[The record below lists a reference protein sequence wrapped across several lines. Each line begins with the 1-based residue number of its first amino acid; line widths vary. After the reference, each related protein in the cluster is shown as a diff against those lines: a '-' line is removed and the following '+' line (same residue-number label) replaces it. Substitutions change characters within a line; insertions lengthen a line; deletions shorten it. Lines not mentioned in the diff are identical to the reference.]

1 MSLGIFLT
9 IWVPLWLYVLLFLN
23 FSILDV
29 LAPHF
34 RYILFQYEYIKCW
47 TKFGVLLNPVFWNV
61 GTVYASST
69 FTRFLL
75 LTKKGKLKIT
85 NSTSGAWKKQMKK
98 CSSGAHGVGQCTW
111 LFSSY
116 RALDKCPLSFSKHW
130 FYTENP
136 CWMILT
142 AVFVNMTYL
151 LSRYFSLR
159 HSYSWIVCI
168 WFRILHV

>member
-1 MSLGIFLT
+1 MSTLNVEPNLEYCWI
-9 IWVPLWLYVLLFLN
+9 LYFGMLEQYMLAQHLLVF
-23 FSILDV
+23 
-29 LAPHF
+29 
-34 RYILFQYEYIKCW
+34 YCW
-47 TKFGVLLNPVFWNV
+47 Q
-61 GTVYASST
+61 
-69 FTRFLL
+69 
-75 LTKKGKLKIT
+75 KKGKLKIT
-85 NSTSGAWKKQMKK
+85 NSTSGAWKKQMKKK